1 MRIIAFS
8 KVIFIFAEKNLSM
21 ETKDVLPLI
30 TVYHRKLTETSLS
43 FKRSLYFSINWDVR
57 MLGIK
62 GEKGVGKTTLVLQ
75 HIKETFD
82 NPDEALYVSM
92 DNLWFK
98 THSIMDLVDYLYSK
112 GVYYLFMDEIHKCP
126 DWTSVL
132 KNLYDNY
139 PRLNIVYTGSSMLRI
154 DNSRVDLSRR
164 QTLYKLNNLSFREYL
179 KYEGIAS
186 FNSYLLED
194 ILKNHVKYAMEITSE
209 VKVLKYFQDYLSHG
223 MYPFYKESHSDYHI
237 RLSEAVIQTLESDL
251 PAVEDVT
258 FETVQKTEKLLMIT
272 AESLPFVPNIKRL
285 CEALGTTRDSCLKML
300 YALDRAG
307 VMNLLTAELKNYKR
321 LVSPDKI
328 FLGNPNMMFALG
340 GKTEIGTIRETF
352 FANQVG
358 ALNTLQY
365 PRKGDFFACGK
376 YLFEVGGA
384 GKSFEQIKDESDSFL
399 AVDDTEIGV
408 GSRIPLWL
416 FGFLY

>member
-1 MRIIAFS
+1 
-8 KVIFIFAEKNLSM
+8 M
-21 ETKDVLPLI
+21 ETKDILPLI
-30 TVYHRKLTETSLS
+30 TVYHRKLAETSLN
-43 FKRSLYFSINWDVR
+43 FKRSLYYSINWNVR

-62 GEKGVGKTTLVLQ
+62 GEKGVGKTTLILQ

-82 NPDEALYVSM
+82 NPDDALYVSM

-98 THSIMDLVDYLYSK
+98 THSIMDLVEHLYSK
-112 GVYYLFMDEIHKCP
+112 GVYFLFMDEIHKCP

-132 KNLYDNY
+132 KNLYDNF
-139 PRLNIVYTGSSMLRI
+139 PRLHIVYTGSSMLRI

-179 KYEGIAS
+179 EYEGIAS
-186 FNSYLLED
+186 FNPHSLED
-194 ILKNHVKYAMEITSE
+194 ILKNHVKYAMEITSK
-209 VKVLKYFQDYLSHG
+209 VKVLKYFEDYLSHG
-223 MYPFYKESHSDYHI
+223 MYPFYKESNTDYHI
-237 RLSEAVIQTLESDL
+237 RLSEAVTQTLESDI

-258 FETVQKTEKLLMIT
+258 FETVQKTEKLLMII
-272 AESLPFVPNIKRL
+272 AESVPFVPNVNRL

-307 VMNLLTAELKNYKR
+307 VLCILTAELKNYKK

-328 FLGNPNMMFALG
+328 FLGNPNIMIALG
-340 GKTEIGTIRETF
+340 GKTEIGTIRETI

-358 ALNTLQY
+358 ATNALQY
-365 PRKGDFFACGK
+365 PKKGDFFACRK

-384 GKSFEQIKDESDSFL
+384 GKSFEQIKDEPDSFL
-399 AVDDTEIGV
+399 AVDDTEIGI
-408 GSRIPLWL
+408 GSRIPLWV

>member
-1 MRIIAFS
+1 
-8 KVIFIFAEKNLSM
+8 M
-21 ETKDVLPLI
+21 ETKDILPLI
-30 TVYHRKLTETSLS
+30 TVYHRKLAETSLN
-43 FKRSLYFSINWDVR
+43 FKRSLYYSINWNVR

-62 GEKGVGKTTLVLQ
+62 GEKGVGKTTLILQ

-82 NPDEALYVSM
+82 NPDDALYVSM

-98 THSIMDLVDYLYSK
+98 THSIMDLVEHLYSK
-112 GVYYLFMDEIHKCP
+112 GVYFLFMDEIHKCP
-126 DWTSVL
+126 DWTSIL
-132 KNLYDNY
+132 KNLYDNF
-139 PRLNIVYTGSSMLRI
+139 PRLHIVYTGSSMLRI

-179 KYEGIAS
+179 EYEGIAS
-186 FNSYLLED
+186 FNPHSLED
-194 ILKNHVKYAMEITSE
+194 ILKNHVKYAMEITSK
-209 VKVLKYFQDYLSHG
+209 VKVLKYFEDYLSHG
-223 MYPFYKESHSDYHI
+223 MYPFYKESNTDYHI
-237 RLSEAVIQTLESDL
+237 RLSEAVTQTLESDI

-258 FETVQKTEKLLMIT
+258 FETVQKTEKLLMII
-272 AESLPFVPNIKRL
+272 AESVPFVPNVNRL

-307 VMNLLTAELKNYKR
+307 VLCILTAELKNYKK

-328 FLGNPNMMFALG
+328 FLGNPNIMIALG
-340 GKTEIGTIRETF
+340 GKTEIGTIRETI

-358 ALNTLQY
+358 ATNALQY
-365 PRKGDFFACGK
+365 PKKGDFFACRK

-384 GKSFEQIKDESDSFL
+384 GKSFEQIKDEPDSFL
-399 AVDDTEIGV
+399 AVDDTEIGI

>member
-1 MRIIAFS
+1 
-8 KVIFIFAEKNLSM
+8 M
-21 ETKDVLPLI
+21 EAKEVQPLI
-30 TVYHRKLTETSLS
+30 TVYHRKLAETTLT

-82 NPDEALYVSM
+82 NPDDALYVSM

-98 THSIMDLVDYLYSK
+98 THSIMDLVDHLYAK

-126 DWTSVL
+126 DWTIVL

-139 PRLNIVYTGSSMLRI
+139 PKLNIVYTGSSMLKI
-154 DNSRVDLSRR
+154 DNSRADLSRR
-164 QTLYKLNNLSFREYL
+164 QTLYRLNNLSFREYL
-179 KYEGIAS
+179 EYEGIAA
-186 FNSYLLED
+186 FKPFTLEDLLE
-194 ILKNHVKYAMEITSE
+194 NHVRYAMEITSE
-209 VKVLKYFQDYLSHG
+209 AKVLKYFQDYLSFG
-223 MYPFYKESHSDYHI
+223 MYPFYKESKTDFHI
-237 RLSEAVIQTLESDL
+237 RLSEAVNQTLESDL

-258 FETVQKTEKLLMIT
+258 FETVQKTKTLLMII
-272 AESLPFVPNIKRL
+272 AESLPFIPNVNRL
-285 CEALGTTRDSCLKML
+285 CEALHTTRDSCLKML

-307 VMNLLTAELKNYKR
+307 VLHLLTSELKNYKK
-321 LVSPDKI
+321 LVNPDKI
-328 FLGNPNMMFALG
+328 FLGNPNIMYALG
-340 GKTEIGTIRETF
+340 GKTETGTIRETF

-358 ALNTLQY
+358 AYNTLQY
-365 PRKGDFFACGK
+365 PKKGDFFACGK

-384 GKSFEQIKDESDSFL
+384 GKSFEQIKDEPNSYL
-399 AVDDTEIGV
+399 AVDDTEIGN

-416 FGFLY
+416 FGFLH

>member
-1 MRIIAFS
+1 
-8 KVIFIFAEKNLSM
+8 M
-21 ETKDVLPLI
+21 ETKDILPLI
-30 TVYHRKLTETSLS
+30 TVYHRKLAETSLN
-43 FKRSLYFSINWDVR
+43 FKRSLYYSINWNVR

-62 GEKGVGKTTLVLQ
+62 GEKGVGKTTLILQ

-82 NPDEALYVSM
+82 NPDDALYVSM

-98 THSIMDLVDYLYSK
+98 THSIMDLVEHLYSK
-112 GVYYLFMDEIHKCP
+112 GVYFLFMDEIHKCP

-132 KNLYDNY
+132 KNLYDNF
-139 PRLNIVYTGSSMLRI
+139 PRLHIVYTGSSMLRI

-179 KYEGIAS
+179 EYEGIAS
-186 FNSYLLED
+186 FNPHSLED
-194 ILKNHVKYAMEITSE
+194 ILNNHVKYAMEITSK
-209 VKVLKYFQDYLSHG
+209 VKVLKYFEDYLSHG
-223 MYPFYKESHSDYHI
+223 MYPFYKESNTDYHI
-237 RLSEAVIQTLESDL
+237 RLSEAVTQTLESDI

-258 FETVQKTEKLLMIT
+258 FETVQKTEKLLMII
-272 AESLPFVPNIKRL
+272 AESVPFVPNVNRL

-300 YALDRAG
+300 YALDRTG
-307 VMNLLTAELKNYKR
+307 VLCILTAELKNYKK

-328 FLGNPNMMFALG
+328 FLGNPNIMIALG
-340 GKTEIGTIRETF
+340 GKTEIGTIRETI

-358 ALNTLQY
+358 ATNALQY
-365 PRKGDFFACGK
+365 PKKGDFFACRK

-384 GKSFEQIKDESDSFL
+384 GKSFEQIKDEPDSFL
-399 AVDDTEIGV
+399 AVDDTEIGI

>member
-1 MRIIAFS
+1 
-8 KVIFIFAEKNLSM
+8 M
-21 ETKDVLPLI
+21 ETKDILPLI
-30 TVYHRKLTETSLS
+30 TVYHRKLAETSLN
-43 FKRSLYFSINWDVR
+43 FKRSLYYSINWNVR

-62 GEKGVGKTTLVLQ
+62 GEKGVGKTTLILQ

-82 NPDEALYVSM
+82 NPDDALYVSM

-98 THSIMDLVDYLYSK
+98 THSIMDLYSK
-112 GVYYLFMDEIHKCP
+112 GVYFLFMDEIHKCP

-132 KNLYDNY
+132 KNLYDNF
-139 PRLNIVYTGSSMLRI
+139 PRLHIVYTGSSMLRI

-179 KYEGIAS
+179 EYEGIAS
-186 FNSYLLED
+186 FNPHSLED
-194 ILKNHVKYAMEITSE
+194 ILKNHVKYAMEITSK
-209 VKVLKYFQDYLSHG
+209 VKVLKYFEDYLSHG
-223 MYPFYKESHSDYHI
+223 MYPFYKESNTDYHI
-237 RLSEAVIQTLESDL
+237 RLSEAVTQTLESDI

-258 FETVQKTEKLLMIT
+258 FETVQNTEKLLMII
-272 AESLPFVPNIKRL
+272 AESVPFVPNVNRL

-307 VMNLLTAELKNYKR
+307 VLCILTAELKNYKK

-328 FLGNPNMMFALG
+328 FLGNPNIMIALG
-340 GKTEIGTIRETF
+340 GKTEIGTIRETI

-358 ALNTLQY
+358 ATNALQY
-365 PRKGDFFACGK
+365 PKKGDFFACRK

-384 GKSFEQIKDESDSFL
+384 GKSFEQIKDEPDSFL
-399 AVDDTEIGV
+399 AVDDTEIGI

>member
-1 MRIIAFS
+1 
-8 KVIFIFAEKNLSM
+8 M
-21 ETKDVLPLI
+21 ETKDILPLI
-30 TVYHRKLTETSLS
+30 TVYHRKLAETSLN
-43 FKRSLYFSINWDVR
+43 FKRSLYYSINWNVR

-62 GEKGVGKTTLVLQ
+62 GEKGVGKTTLILQ

-82 NPDEALYVSM
+82 NPDDALYVSM

-98 THSIMDLVDYLYSK
+98 THSIMDLVEHLYSK
-112 GVYYLFMDEIHKCP
+112 GVYFLFMDEIHKCP

-132 KNLYDNY
+132 KNLYDNF
-139 PRLNIVYTGSSMLRI
+139 PRLHIVYTGSSMLRI

-179 KYEGIAS
+179 EYEGIAS
-186 FNSYLLED
+186 FNPHSLED
-194 ILKNHVKYAMEITSE
+194 ILKNHVKYAMEITSK
-209 VKVLKYFQDYLSHG
+209 VKVLKYFEDYLSHG
-223 MYPFYKESHSDYHI
+223 MYPFYKESNTDYHI
-237 RLSEAVIQTLESDL
+237 RLSEAVTQTLESDI

-258 FETVQKTEKLLMIT
+258 FETVQKTEKLLMII
-272 AESLPFVPNIKRL
+272 AESVPFVPNVNRL

-307 VMNLLTAELKNYKR
+307 VLCILTAELKNYKI

-328 FLGNPNMMFALG
+328 FLGNPNIMIALG
-340 GKTEIGTIRETF
+340 GKTEIGTIRETI

-358 ALNTLQY
+358 ATNALQY
-365 PRKGDFFACGK
+365 PKKGDFFACRK

-384 GKSFEQIKDESDSFL
+384 GKSFEQIKDEPDSFL
-399 AVDDTEIGV
+399 AVDDTEIGI

>member
-1 MRIIAFS
+1 
-8 KVIFIFAEKNLSM
+8 M
-21 ETKDVLPLI
+21 ETKDILPLI
-30 TVYHRKLTETSLS
+30 AVYHRKLAETSLT
-43 FKRSLYFSINWDVR
+43 FKRSLLCYINWDVR

-75 HIKETFD
+75 HIKESFD
-82 NPDEALYVSM
+82 NPDDALYVSM

-112 GVYYLFMDEIHKCP
+112 GVYYLFLDEIHKCP
-126 DWTSVL
+126 DWTIVL

-139 PRLNIVYTGSSMLRI
+139 PSLNIVYTGSSMLRI

-179 KYEGIAS
+179 EYEGIAS
-186 FNSYLLED
+186 LDPIGFED
-194 ILKNHVKYAMEITSE
+194 LLKNHVRYSMDITSK
-209 VKVLKYFQDYLSHG
+209 VKVMKYFQNYLSHG
-223 MYPFYKESHSDYHI
+223 MYPFYKESHTDFHI
-237 RLSEAVIQTLESDL
+237 RLSEAVTQTLESDL

-272 AESLPFVPNIKRL
+272 AESIPFVPNVKRL

-307 VMNLLTAELKNYKR
+307 VMHLLTTELKNYKK
-321 LVSPDKI
+321 LVNPDKI
-328 FLGNPNMMFALG
+328 FLGNPNIMYALG
-340 GKTEIGTIRETF
+340 GKTETGTIRETF

-358 ALNTLQY
+358 AHNALQY
-365 PRKGDFFACGK
+365 PKKGDFLACGK
-376 YLFEVGGA
+376 YLFEVGGS
-384 GKSFEQIKDESDSFL
+384 GKSFEQIKDLPDSYL
-399 AVDDTEIGV
+399 AVDDTEV
-408 GSRIPLWL
+408 GYGNRIPLWM

>member
-1 MRIIAFS
+1 
-8 KVIFIFAEKNLSM
+8 M
-21 ETKDVLPLI
+21 ETKDILPLI
-30 TVYHRKLTETSLS
+30 TVYHRKLAETSLN
-43 FKRSLYFSINWDVR
+43 FKRSLYYSINWNVR

-62 GEKGVGKTTLVLQ
+62 GEKGVGKTTLILQ

-82 NPDEALYVSM
+82 NPDDALYVSM

-98 THSIMDLVDYLYSK
+98 THSIMDLVEHLYSK
-112 GVYYLFMDEIHKCP
+112 GVYFLFMDEIHKCP

-132 KNLYDNY
+132 KNLYDNF
-139 PRLNIVYTGSSMLRI
+139 PRLHIVYTGSSMLRI

-164 QTLYKLNNLSFREYL
+164 QTLYKLNNLSFRDYL
-179 KYEGIAS
+179 EYEGIAS
-186 FNSYLLED
+186 FNPHSLED
-194 ILKNHVKYAMEITSE
+194 ILKNHVKYAMEITSK
-209 VKVLKYFQDYLSHG
+209 VKVLKYFEDYLSHG
-223 MYPFYKESHSDYHI
+223 MYPFYKESNTDYHI
-237 RLSEAVIQTLESDL
+237 RLSEAVTQTLESDI

-258 FETVQKTEKLLMIT
+258 FETVQKTEKLLMII
-272 AESLPFVPNIKRL
+272 AESVPFVPNVNRL

-307 VMNLLTAELKNYKR
+307 VLCILTAELKNYKK

-328 FLGNPNMMFALG
+328 FLGNPNIMIALG
-340 GKTEIGTIRETF
+340 GKTEIGTIRETI

-358 ALNTLQY
+358 ATNALQY
-365 PRKGDFFACGK
+365 PKKGDFFACRK

-384 GKSFEQIKDESDSFL
+384 GKSFEQIKDEPDSFL
-399 AVDDTEIGV
+399 AVDDTEIGI

>member
-1 MRIIAFS
+1 
-8 KVIFIFAEKNLSM
+8 M
-21 ETKDVLPLI
+21 ETKDILPLI
-30 TVYHRKLTETSLS
+30 TVYHRKLAETSLN
-43 FKRSLYFSINWDVR
+43 FKRSLYYSINWNVR

-62 GEKGVGKTTLVLQ
+62 GEKGVGKTTLILQ

-82 NPDEALYVSM
+82 NPDDALYVSM

-98 THSIMDLVDYLYSK
+98 THSIMDLVEHLYSK
-112 GVYYLFMDEIHKCP
+112 GVYFLFMDEIHKCP

-132 KNLYDNY
+132 KNLYDNF
-139 PRLNIVYTGSSMLRI
+139 PRLHIVYTGSSMLRI
-154 DNSRVDLSRR
+154 DNSRVDHSRR

-179 KYEGIAS
+179 EYEGIAS
-186 FNSYLLED
+186 FNPHSLED
-194 ILKNHVKYAMEITSE
+194 ILKNHVKYAMEITSK
-209 VKVLKYFQDYLSHG
+209 VKVLKYFEDYLSHG
-223 MYPFYKESHSDYHI
+223 MYPFYKESNTDYHI
-237 RLSEAVIQTLESDL
+237 RLSEAVTQTLESDI

-258 FETVQKTEKLLMIT
+258 FETVQKTEKLLMII
-272 AESLPFVPNIKRL
+272 AESVPFVPNVNRL

-307 VMNLLTAELKNYKR
+307 VLCILTAELKNYKK

-328 FLGNPNMMFALG
+328 FLGNPNIMIALG
-340 GKTEIGTIRETF
+340 GKTEIGTIRETI

-358 ALNTLQY
+358 ATNALQY
-365 PRKGDFFACGK
+365 PKKGDFFACRK

-384 GKSFEQIKDESDSFL
+384 GKSFEQIKDEPDSFL
-399 AVDDTEIGV
+399 AVDDTEIGI

>member
-1 MRIIAFS
+1 
-8 KVIFIFAEKNLSM
+8 M
-21 ETKDVLPLI
+21 ETKDILPLI
-30 TVYHRKLTETSLS
+30 TVYHRKLAETSLN
-43 FKRSLYFSINWDVR
+43 FKRSLYYSINWNVR

-62 GEKGVGKTTLVLQ
+62 GEKGVGKTTLILQ

-82 NPDEALYVSM
+82 NPDDALYVSM

-98 THSIMDLVDYLYSK
+98 THSIMDLVEHLYSK
-112 GVYYLFMDEIHKCP
+112 GVYFLFMDEIHKCP

-132 KNLYDNY
+132 KNLYDNF
-139 PRLNIVYTGSSMLRI
+139 PRLHIVYTGSSMLRI

-179 KYEGIAS
+179 EYEGIAS
-186 FNSYLLED
+186 FNPHSLED
-194 ILKNHVKYAMEITSE
+194 ILKNHVKYAMEITSK
-209 VKVLKYFQDYLSHG
+209 VKVLKYFEDYLSHG
-223 MYPFYKESHSDYHI
+223 MYPFYKESNTDYHI
-237 RLSEAVIQTLESDL
+237 RLLEAVTQTLESDI

-258 FETVQKTEKLLMIT
+258 FETVQKTEKLLMII
-272 AESLPFVPNIKRL
+272 AESVPFVPNVNRL

-307 VMNLLTAELKNYKR
+307 VLCILTAELKNYKK

-328 FLGNPNMMFALG
+328 FLGNPNIMIALG
-340 GKTEIGTIRETF
+340 GKTEIGTIRETI

-358 ALNTLQY
+358 ATNALQY
-365 PRKGDFFACGK
+365 PKKGDFFACRK

-384 GKSFEQIKDESDSFL
+384 GKSFEQIKDEPDSFL
-399 AVDDTEIGV
+399 AVDDTEIGI

>member
-1 MRIIAFS
+1 
-8 KVIFIFAEKNLSM
+8 M
-21 ETKDVLPLI
+21 ETKDILPLI
-30 TVYHRKLTETSLS
+30 TVYHRKLAETSLN
-43 FKRSLYFSINWDVR
+43 FKRSLYYSINWNVR

-62 GEKGVGKTTLVLQ
+62 GEKGVGKTTLILQ

-82 NPDEALYVSM
+82 NPDDALYVSM

-98 THSIMDLVDYLYSK
+98 THSIMDLVEHLYSK
-112 GVYYLFMDEIHKCP
+112 GVYFLFMDEIHKCP

-132 KNLYDNY
+132 KNLYDNF
-139 PRLNIVYTGSSMLRI
+139 PRLHIVYTGSSMLRI

-179 KYEGIAS
+179 EYEGIAS
-186 FNSYLLED
+186 FNPHSLED
-194 ILKNHVKYAMEITSE
+194 ILKNHVKYAMEITSK
-209 VKVLKYFQDYLSHG
+209 VKVLKYFEDYLSHG
-223 MYPFYKESHSDYHI
+223 MYPFYKESNTDYHI
-237 RLSEAVIQTLESDL
+237 RLSEAVTQTLESDI

-258 FETVQKTEKLLMIT
+258 FETVQKTEKLLMII
-272 AESLPFVPNIKRL
+272 AESVPFVPNVNRL

-307 VMNLLTAELKNYKR
+307 VLCILTAELKNYKK

-328 FLGNPNMMFALG
+328 FLGNPNIMIALG
-340 GKTEIGTIRETF
+340 GKTEIGTIRETI

-358 ALNTLQY
+358 ATNALQY
-365 PRKGDFFACGK
+365 PKKGDFFACRK

-384 GKSFEQIKDESDSFL
+384 GKSFEQIKDEPDSFL
-399 AVDDTEIGV
+399 AVDDTEIGI

-416 FGFLY
+416 FGFLH

>member
-1 MRIIAFS
+1 
-8 KVIFIFAEKNLSM
+8 M
-21 ETKDVLPLI
+21 ETKDILPLI
-30 TVYHRKLTETSLS
+30 TVYHRKLAETSLN
-43 FKRSLYFSINWDVR
+43 FKRSLYYSINWNVR

-62 GEKGVGKTTLVLQ
+62 GEKGVGKTTLILQ

-82 NPDEALYVSM
+82 NPDDALYVSM

-98 THSIMDLVDYLYSK
+98 THSIMDLVEHLYSK
-112 GVYYLFMDEIHKCP
+112 GVYFLFMDEIHKCP

-132 KNLYDNY
+132 KNIYDNF
-139 PRLNIVYTGSSMLRI
+139 PRLHIVYTGSSMLRI

-179 KYEGIAS
+179 EYEGIAS
-186 FNSYLLED
+186 FNPHSLED
-194 ILKNHVKYAMEITSE
+194 ILKNHVKYAMEITSK
-209 VKVLKYFQDYLSHG
+209 VKVLKYFEDYLSHG
-223 MYPFYKESHSDYHI
+223 MYPFYKESNTDYHI
-237 RLSEAVIQTLESDL
+237 RLSEAVTQTLESDI

-258 FETVQKTEKLLMIT
+258 FETVQKTEKLLMII
-272 AESLPFVPNIKRL
+272 AESVPFVPNVNRL

-307 VMNLLTAELKNYKR
+307 VLCILTAELKNYKK

-328 FLGNPNMMFALG
+328 FLGNPNIMIALG
-340 GKTEIGTIRETF
+340 GKTEIGTIRETI

-358 ALNTLQY
+358 ATNALQY
-365 PRKGDFFACGK
+365 PKKGDFFACRK

-384 GKSFEQIKDESDSFL
+384 GKSFEQIKDEPDSFL
-399 AVDDTEIGV
+399 AVDDTEIGI

>member
-1 MRIIAFS
+1 
-8 KVIFIFAEKNLSM
+8 M
-21 ETKDVLPLI
+21 EAREILPLI
-30 TVYHRKLTETSLS
+30 TVYHRKLAEVSMT
-43 FKRSLYFSINWDVR
+43 FKRSLYFSINWNVR

-82 NPDEALYVSM
+82 NPDDALYVSM

-98 THSIMDLVDYLYSK
+98 THSVMDLVDHLYSI
-112 GVYYLFMDEIHKCP
+112 GVYYLFLDEIHKCP
-126 DWTSVL
+126 DWTAVL

-139 PRLNIVYTGSSMLRI
+139 PKLNIVYTGSSMLRI
-154 DNSRVDLSRR
+154 DNSKVDLSRR
-164 QTLYKLNNLSFREYL
+164 QTLYRLNNLSFREYL
-179 KYEGIAS
+179 EYDGLAS
-186 FNSYLLED
+186 FPFHPLEDLLE
-194 ILKNHVKYAMEITSE
+194 NHVKYAMEITSKT
-209 VKVLKYFQDYLSHG
+209 KVLKYFRDYLSHG
-223 MYPFYKESHSDYHI
+223 MYPFYKESNSDFHI
-237 RLSEAVIQTLESDL
+237 RLAEAVNQTLESDL

-258 FETVQKTEKLLMIT
+258 FETVQKAEKLLMIT
-272 AESLPFVPNIKRL
+272 AESFPFVPNVKRL

-307 VMNLLTAELKNYKR
+307 VMNLLTTELKNYKK
-321 LVSPDKI
+321 LVNPDKI
-328 FLGNPNMMFALG
+328 FLGNPNIMYALG

-358 ALNTLQY
+358 AYNTLQY
-365 PRKGDFFACGK
+365 PKKGDFLANGK
-376 YLFEVGGA
+376 FLFEVGGS
-384 GKSFEQIKDESDSFL
+384 GKSFEQIKDEPDSFL
-399 AVDDTEIGV
+399 AIDDTEIGM

>member
-1 MRIIAFS
+1 
-8 KVIFIFAEKNLSM
+8 
-21 ETKDVLPLI
+21 
-30 TVYHRKLTETSLS
+30 
-43 FKRSLYFSINWDVR
+43 

-62 GEKGVGKTTLVLQ
+62 GEKGVGKTTLILQ

-82 NPDEALYVSM
+82 NPDDALYVSM

-98 THSIMDLVDYLYSK
+98 THSIMDLVEHLYSK
-112 GVYYLFMDEIHKCP
+112 GVYFLFMDEIHKCP

-132 KNLYDNY
+132 KNLYDNF
-139 PRLNIVYTGSSMLRI
+139 PRLHIVYTGSSMLRI

-179 KYEGIAS
+179 EYEGIAS
-186 FNSYLLED
+186 FNPHSLED
-194 ILKNHVKYAMEITSE
+194 ILKNHVKYAMEITSK
-209 VKVLKYFQDYLSHG
+209 VKVLKYFEDYLSHG
-223 MYPFYKESHSDYHI
+223 MYPFYKESNTDYHI
-237 RLSEAVIQTLESDL
+237 RLSEAVTQTLESDI

-258 FETVQKTEKLLMIT
+258 FETVQKTEKLLMII
-272 AESLPFVPNIKRL
+272 AESVPFVPNVNRL

-307 VMNLLTAELKNYKR
+307 VLCILTAESKNYKK

-328 FLGNPNMMFALG
+328 FLGNPNIMIALG
-340 GKTEIGTIRETF
+340 GKTEIGTIRETI

-358 ALNTLQY
+358 ATNALQY
-365 PRKGDFFACGK
+365 PKKGDFFACRK

-384 GKSFEQIKDESDSFL
+384 GKSFEQIKDEPDSFL
-399 AVDDTEIGV
+399 AVDDTEIGI

>member
-1 MRIIAFS
+1 
-8 KVIFIFAEKNLSM
+8 M
-21 ETKDVLPLI
+21 ETKDILPLI
-30 TVYHRKLTETSLS
+30 TVYHRKLAETSLN
-43 FKRSLYFSINWDVR
+43 FKRSLYYSINWNVR

-62 GEKGVGKTTLVLQ
+62 GEKGVGKTTLILQ

-82 NPDEALYVSM
+82 NPDDALYVSM

-98 THSIMDLVDYLYSK
+98 THSIMDLVEHLYSK
-112 GVYYLFMDEIHKCP
+112 GVYFLFMDEIHKCP

-132 KNLYDNY
+132 KNLYDNF
-139 PRLNIVYTGSSMLRI
+139 PRLHIVYTGSSMLRI

-164 QTLYKLNNLSFREYL
+164 HTLYKLNNLSFREYL
-179 KYEGIAS
+179 EYEGIAS
-186 FNSYLLED
+186 FNPHSLED
-194 ILKNHVKYAMEITSE
+194 ILKNHVKYAMEITSK
-209 VKVLKYFQDYLSHG
+209 VKVLKYFEDYLSHG
-223 MYPFYKESHSDYHI
+223 MYPFYKESNTDYHI
-237 RLSEAVIQTLESDL
+237 RLSEAVTQTLESDI

-258 FETVQKTEKLLMIT
+258 FETVQKTEKLLMII
-272 AESLPFVPNIKRL
+272 AESVPFVPNVNRL

-307 VMNLLTAELKNYKR
+307 VLCILTAELKNYKK

-328 FLGNPNMMFALG
+328 FLGNPNIMIALG
-340 GKTEIGTIRETF
+340 GKTEIGTIRETI

-358 ALNTLQY
+358 ATNALQY
-365 PRKGDFFACGK
+365 PKKGDFFACRK

-384 GKSFEQIKDESDSFL
+384 GKSFEQIKDEPDSFL
-399 AVDDTEIGV
+399 AVDDTEIGI

>member
-1 MRIIAFS
+1 
-8 KVIFIFAEKNLSM
+8 M
-21 ETKDVLPLI
+21 EAKEILPLI
-30 TVYHRKLTETSLS
+30 TVYHRKLAETSLT

-75 HIKETFD
+75 HIKEAFD
-82 NPDEALYVSM
+82 NPDDALYVSM

-126 DWTSVL
+126 DWTIVL

-139 PRLNIVYTGSSMLRI
+139 PSLNVVYTGSSMLRI

-179 KYEGIAS
+179 EYEGIAS
-186 FNSYLLED
+186 FGPIGFEDLLN
-194 ILKNHVKYAMEITSE
+194 NHVRYAMDITDK
-209 VKVLKYFQDYLSHG
+209 VKVLRYFQAYLSHG
-223 MYPFYKESHSDYHI
+223 MYPFYKEAHTDFHI
-237 RLSEAVIQTLESDL
+237 RLSEAVTQTLESDL
-251 PAVEDVT
+251 PTVEDVT

-272 AESLPFVPNIKRL
+272 AESLPFVPNVKRL

-307 VMNLLTAELKNYKR
+307 VMHLLTTELKNYKK
-321 LVSPDKI
+321 LVNPDKI
-328 FLGNPNMMFALG
+328 FLGNPNIMYALG
-340 GKTEIGTIRETF
+340 GKTETGTIRETF

-358 ALNTLQY
+358 AYNTLQY
-365 PRKGDFFACGK
+365 PKKGDFLACGK

-384 GKSFEQIKDESDSFL
+384 GKSFEQIKDEPDSFL

-408 GSRIPLWL
+408 GSRIPLWM

>member
-1 MRIIAFS
+1 
-8 KVIFIFAEKNLSM
+8 M
-21 ETKDVLPLI
+21 ETKDILPLI
-30 TVYHRKLTETSLS
+30 TVYHRKLAETSLN
-43 FKRSLYFSINWDVR
+43 FKRSLYYSINWNVR

-62 GEKGVGKTTLVLQ
+62 GEKGVGKTTLILQ

-82 NPDEALYVSM
+82 NPDDALYVSM

-98 THSIMDLVDYLYSK
+98 THSIMDLVEHLYSK
-112 GVYYLFMDEIHKCP
+112 GVYFLFMDEIHKCP

-132 KNLYDNY
+132 KNLYDNF
-139 PRLNIVYTGSSMLRI
+139 PRLHIVYTGSSMLRI

-179 KYEGIAS
+179 EYEGIAS
-186 FNSYLLED
+186 FNPHSLED
-194 ILKNHVKYAMEITSE
+194 ILKNHVKYAMEITSK
-209 VKVLKYFQDYLSHG
+209 VKVLKYFEDYLSHG
-223 MYPFYKESHSDYHI
+223 MYPFYKESNTDYHI
-237 RLSEAVIQTLESDL
+237 RLSEAVTQTLESDI

-258 FETVQKTEKLLMIT
+258 FETVQKTEKLLMII
-272 AESLPFVPNIKRL
+272 AESVPFVPNVNRL

-307 VMNLLTAELKNYKR
+307 VLCMLTAELKNYKK

-328 FLGNPNMMFALG
+328 FLGNPNIMIALG
-340 GKTEIGTIRETF
+340 GKTEIGTIRETI

-358 ALNTLQY
+358 ATNALQY
-365 PRKGDFFACGK
+365 PKKGDFFACRK

-384 GKSFEQIKDESDSFL
+384 GKSFEQIKDEPDSFL
-399 AVDDTEIGV
+399 AVDDTEIGI

>member
-1 MRIIAFS
+1 
-8 KVIFIFAEKNLSM
+8 M
-21 ETKDVLPLI
+21 EAKEILPLI
-30 TVYHRKLTETSLS
+30 TVYHRKLAETSLT

-82 NPDEALYVSM
+82 NPDDALYVSM

-126 DWTSVL
+126 DWTIVL

-139 PRLNIVYTGSSMLRI
+139 PSLNVVYTGSSMLRI

-179 KYEGIAS
+179 EYEGIAS
-186 FNSYLLED
+186 FGPIGFEDLLN
-194 ILKNHVKYAMEITSE
+194 NHVRYAMDITDK

-223 MYPFYKESHSDYHI
+223 MYPFYKESHTDFHI

-251 PAVEDVT
+251 PTVEDVT

-272 AESLPFVPNIKRL
+272 AESLPFVPNVKRL

-307 VMNLLTAELKNYKR
+307 VMHLLTTELKNYKK
-321 LVSPDKI
+321 LVNPDKI
-328 FLGNPNMMFALG
+328 FLGNPNIMYALG
-340 GKTEIGTIRETF
+340 GKTETGTIRETF

-358 ALNTLQY
+358 AYNTLQY
-365 PRKGDFFACGK
+365 PKKGDFLACGK

-384 GKSFEQIKDESDSFL
+384 EKSFEQIKDEPDSFL

-408 GSRIPLWL
+408 GSRIPLWM

>member
-1 MRIIAFS
+1 MES
-8 KVIFIFAEKNLSM
+8 KE
-21 ETKDVLPLI
+21 VLPLI
-30 TVYHRKLTETSLS
+30 TVYHRKLAETSMQ
-43 FKRSLYFSINWDVR
+43 FKRSLYFSINWNVR

-75 HIKETFD
+75 HIKEAFD
-82 NPDEALYVSM
+82 NPDDALYVSM

-98 THSIMDLVDYLYSK
+98 THSIMDLVDYLYAN
-112 GVYYLFMDEIHKCP
+112 GIYYLFMDEIHKCP
-126 DWTSVL
+126 DWTLVL

-139 PRLNIVYTGSSMLRI
+139 PNLNIVYTGSSMLKI

-179 KYEGIAS
+179 EYEGIAS
-186 FNSYLLED
+186 FGAYSFEGL
-194 ILKNHVKYAMEITSE
+194 LKNHVKYAIEITSK
-209 VKVLKYFQDYLSHG
+209 VKVLKYFQDYLSRG
-223 MYPFYKESHSDYHI
+223 MYPFYKESYSDFHI

-251 PAVEDVT
+251 TAVEDVT
-258 FETVQKTEKLLMIT
+258 FETVQKTKKLLMII
-272 AESLPFVPNIKRL
+272 AESLPFVPNVNRL

-307 VMNLLTAELKNYKR
+307 IMILLTTELKNYKK
-321 LVSPDKI
+321 LVNPDKK
-328 FLGNPNMMFALG
+328 FLGNPNIMYALG
-340 GKTEIGTIRETF
+340 GNIETGTIRETF

-358 ALNTLQY
+358 AYNPLQY
-365 PRKGDFFACGK
+365 PKKGDFLVCGK

-384 GKSFEQIKDESDSFL
+384 GKSFEQIKDEPDSFL
-399 AVDDTEIGV
+399 AVDNTEIGT

>member
-376 YLFEVGGA
+376 YLFEVGSA

>member
-1 MRIIAFS
+1 
-8 KVIFIFAEKNLSM
+8 M
-21 ETKDVLPLI
+21 ETKDILPLI
-30 TVYHRKLTETSLS
+30 TVYHRKLAETSLN
-43 FKRSLYFSINWDVR
+43 FKRSLYYSINWNVR

-62 GEKGVGKTTLVLQ
+62 GEKGVGKTTLILQ

-82 NPDEALYVSM
+82 NPDDALYVSM
-92 DNLWFK
+92 DNRWFK
-98 THSIMDLVDYLYSK
+98 TRSIMDLVEHLYSK
-112 GVYYLFMDEIHKCP
+112 GVYFLFMDEIHKCP

-132 KNLYDNY
+132 KNLYDNF
-139 PRLNIVYTGSSMLRI
+139 PRLHIVYTGSSMLRI

-179 KYEGIAS
+179 EYEGIAS
-186 FNSYLLED
+186 FNPHSLED
-194 ILKNHVKYAMEITSE
+194 ILKNHVKYAMEITSK
-209 VKVLKYFQDYLSHG
+209 VKVLKYFEDYLSHG
-223 MYPFYKESHSDYHI
+223 MYPFYKESNTDYHI
-237 RLSEAVIQTLESDL
+237 RLSEAVTQTLESDI

-258 FETVQKTEKLLMIT
+258 FETVQKTEKLLMII
-272 AESLPFVPNIKRL
+272 AESVPFVPNVNRL

-307 VMNLLTAELKNYKR
+307 VLCILTAELKNYKK

-328 FLGNPNMMFALG
+328 FLGNPNIMIALG
-340 GKTEIGTIRETF
+340 GKTEIGTIRETI

-358 ALNTLQY
+358 ATNALQY
-365 PRKGDFFACGK
+365 PKKGDFFACRK

-384 GKSFEQIKDESDSFL
+384 GKSFEQIKDEPDSFL
-399 AVDDTEIGV
+399 AVDDTEIGI

>member
-1 MRIIAFS
+1 
-8 KVIFIFAEKNLSM
+8 M
-21 ETKDVLPLI
+21 EAKDILPLMA
-30 TVYHRKLTETSLS
+30 VYHRKLAETSLT
-43 FKRSLYFSINWDVR
+43 FKRSLLFYINWDVR

-75 HIKETFD
+75 HIKESFD
-82 NPDEALYVSM
+82 NPDDALYVSM

-112 GVYYLFMDEIHKCP
+112 GVYYLFLDEIHKCP
-126 DWTSVL
+126 DWTIVL

-139 PRLNIVYTGSSMLRI
+139 PSLNIVYTGSSMLRI

-179 KYEGIAS
+179 EYEGIAS
-186 FNSYLLED
+186 LDPIGFEDLLE
-194 ILKNHVKYAMEITSE
+194 NHVRYSMDITSK
-209 VKVLKYFQDYLSHG
+209 VKVMKYFQNYLSHG
-223 MYPFYKESHSDYHI
+223 MYPFYKESHTDFHI
-237 RLSEAVIQTLESDL
+237 RLSEAVTQTLESDL

-258 FETVQKTEKLLMIT
+258 LETVQKTEKLLMIT
-272 AESLPFVPNIKRL
+272 AESVPFVPNVKRL

-307 VMNLLTAELKNYKR
+307 VMHLLTTELKNYKK
-321 LVSPDKI
+321 LVNPDKI
-328 FLGNPNMMFALG
+328 FLGNPNIMYALG
-340 GKTEIGTIRETF
+340 GKTETGTIRETF

-358 ALNTLQY
+358 AYNTLQY
-365 PRKGDFFACGK
+365 PKKGDFLACGK
-376 YLFEVGGA
+376 YLFEVGGS
-384 GKSFEQIKDESDSFL
+384 GKSFEQIKDMPDSYL
-399 AVDDTEIGV
+399 AVDDTEV
-408 GSRIPLWL
+408 GYGNRIPLWM

>member
-1 MRIIAFS
+1 
-8 KVIFIFAEKNLSM
+8 M
-21 ETKDVLPLI
+21 ETKDILPLI
-30 TVYHRKLTETSLS
+30 TVYHRKLAETSLN
-43 FKRSLYFSINWDVR
+43 FKRSLYYSIDWNVR

-62 GEKGVGKTTLVLQ
+62 GEKGVGKTTLILQ

-82 NPDEALYVSM
+82 NPDDALYVSM

-98 THSIMDLVDYLYSK
+98 THSIMDLVEHLYSK
-112 GVYYLFMDEIHKCP
+112 GVYFLFMDEIHKCP

-132 KNLYDNY
+132 KNLYDNF
-139 PRLNIVYTGSSMLRI
+139 PRLHIVYTGSSMLRI

-179 KYEGIAS
+179 EYEGIAS
-186 FNSYLLED
+186 FNPHSLED
-194 ILKNHVKYAMEITSE
+194 ILKNHVKYAMEITSK
-209 VKVLKYFQDYLSHG
+209 VKVLKYFEDYLSHG
-223 MYPFYKESHSDYHI
+223 MYPFYKESNTDYHI
-237 RLSEAVIQTLESDL
+237 RLSEAVTQTLESDI

-258 FETVQKTEKLLMIT
+258 FETVQKTEKLLMII
-272 AESLPFVPNIKRL
+272 AESVPFVPNVNRL

-307 VMNLLTAELKNYKR
+307 VLCILTAELKNYKK

-328 FLGNPNMMFALG
+328 FLGNPNIMIALG
-340 GKTEIGTIRETF
+340 GKTEIGTIRETI

-358 ALNTLQY
+358 ATNALQY
-365 PRKGDFFACGK
+365 PKKGDFFACRK

-384 GKSFEQIKDESDSFL
+384 GKSFEQIKDEPDSFL
-399 AVDDTEIGV
+399 AVDDTEIGI

>member
-1 MRIIAFS
+1 
-8 KVIFIFAEKNLSM
+8 M
-21 ETKDVLPLI
+21 EAKEVQPLI
-30 TVYHRKLTETSLS
+30 TVYHRKLAETTLT

-82 NPDEALYVSM
+82 NPDDALYVSM

-98 THSIMDLVDYLYSK
+98 THSIMDLVDHLYAK

-126 DWTSVL
+126 DWTIVL

-139 PRLNIVYTGSSMLRI
+139 PKLNIVYTGSSMLKI
-154 DNSRVDLSRR
+154 DNSRADLSRR
-164 QTLYKLNNLSFREYL
+164 QTLYRLNNLSFREYL
-179 KYEGIAS
+179 EYEGIAA
-186 FNSYLLED
+186 FKPFTLEDLLE
-194 ILKNHVKYAMEITSE
+194 NHVRYAMEITSE
-209 VKVLKYFQDYLSHG
+209 AKVLKYFQDYLSFG
-223 MYPFYKESHSDYHI
+223 MYPFYKESKTDFHI
-237 RLSEAVIQTLESDL
+237 RLSEAVNQTLESDL

-258 FETVQKTEKLLMIT
+258 FETVQKTKTLLMII
-272 AESLPFVPNIKRL
+272 AESLPFVPNVNRL
-285 CEALGTTRDSCLKML
+285 CEALRTTRDSCLKML

-307 VMNLLTAELKNYKR
+307 VLHLLTSELKNYKK
-321 LVSPDKI
+321 LVNPDKI
-328 FLGNPNMMFALG
+328 FLGNPNIMYALG
-340 GKTEIGTIRETF
+340 GKTETGTIRETF

-358 ALNTLQY
+358 AYNTLQY
-365 PRKGDFFACGK
+365 PKKGDFFACGK

-384 GKSFEQIKDESDSFL
+384 GKSFEQIKDEPNSYL
-399 AVDDTEIGV
+399 AVDDTEIGN

>member
-1 MRIIAFS
+1 
-8 KVIFIFAEKNLSM
+8 M
-21 ETKDVLPLI
+21 ETKDILPLI
-30 TVYHRKLTETSLS
+30 TVYHRKLAETSLN
-43 FKRSLYFSINWDVR
+43 FKRSLYYSINWNVR

-62 GEKGVGKTTLVLQ
+62 GEKGVGKTTLILQ

-82 NPDEALYVSM
+82 NPDDALYVSM

-98 THSIMDLVDYLYSK
+98 THSIMDLVEHLYSK
-112 GVYYLFMDEIHKCP
+112 GVYFLFMDEIHKCP
-126 DWTSVL
+126 DWTSIL
-132 KNLYDNY
+132 KNLYDNF
-139 PRLNIVYTGSSMLRI
+139 PRLHIVYTGSSMLRI

-179 KYEGIAS
+179 EYEGIAS
-186 FNSYLLED
+186 FNPHSLED
-194 ILKNHVKYAMEITSE
+194 ILKNHVKYAMEITSK
-209 VKVLKYFQDYLSHG
+209 VKVLKYFQDYVSRG
-223 MYPFYKESHSDYHI
+223 MYPFYKESSTDYHI
-237 RLSEAVIQTLESDL
+237 RLSEAVTQTLESDI

-258 FETVQKTEKLLMIT
+258 FETVQKTEKLLMII
-272 AESLPFVPNIKRL
+272 AESVPFVPNVNRL

-307 VMNLLTAELKNYKR
+307 VLCILTAELKNYKK

-328 FLGNPNMMFALG
+328 FLGNPNIMIALG
-340 GKTEIGTIRETF
+340 GKTEIGTIRETI

-358 ALNTLQY
+358 ATNALQY
-365 PRKGDFFACGK
+365 PKKGDFFACRK

-384 GKSFEQIKDESDSFL
+384 GKSFEQIKDEPDSFL
-399 AVDDTEIGV
+399 AVDDTEIGI

>member
-1 MRIIAFS
+1 
-8 KVIFIFAEKNLSM
+8 M
-21 ETKDVLPLI
+21 ETKDILPLI
-30 TVYHRKLTETSLS
+30 TVYHRKLAETSLN
-43 FKRSLYFSINWDVR
+43 FKRSLYYSINWNVR

-62 GEKGVGKTTLVLQ
+62 GEKGVGKTTLILQ

-82 NPDEALYVSM
+82 NPDDALYVSM

-98 THSIMDLVDYLYSK
+98 THSIMDLVEHLYSK
-112 GVYYLFMDEIHKCP
+112 GVYFLFMDEIHKCP

-132 KNLYDNY
+132 KNLYDNF
-139 PRLNIVYTGSSMLRI
+139 PRLHIVYTGSSMLRI

-179 KYEGIAS
+179 EYEGIAS
-186 FNSYLLED
+186 FNPHSLED
-194 ILKNHVKYAMEITSE
+194 ILNNHVKYAMEITSK
-209 VKVLKYFQDYLSHG
+209 VKVLKYFEDYLSHG
-223 MYPFYKESHSDYHI
+223 MYPFYKESNTDYHI
-237 RLSEAVIQTLESDL
+237 RLSEVVTQTLESDI

-258 FETVQKTEKLLMIT
+258 FETVQKTEKLLMII
-272 AESLPFVPNIKRL
+272 AESVPFVPNVNRL

-307 VMNLLTAELKNYKR
+307 VLCILTAELKNYKK

-328 FLGNPNMMFALG
+328 FLGNPNIMIALG
-340 GKTEIGTIRETF
+340 GKTEIGTIRETI

-358 ALNTLQY
+358 ATNALQY
-365 PRKGDFFACGK
+365 PKKGDFFACRK

-384 GKSFEQIKDESDSFL
+384 GKSFEQIKDEPDSFL
-399 AVDDTEIGV
+399 AVDDTEIGI

>member
-1 MRIIAFS
+1 
-8 KVIFIFAEKNLSM
+8 M
-21 ETKDVLPLI
+21 ETKDILPLI
-30 TVYHRKLTETSLS
+30 TVYHRKLAETSLN
-43 FKRSLYFSINWDVR
+43 FKRSLYYSINWNVR

-62 GEKGVGKTTLVLQ
+62 GEKGVGKTTLILQ

-82 NPDEALYVSM
+82 NPDDALYVSM

-98 THSIMDLVDYLYSK
+98 THSIMDLVEHLYSK
-112 GVYYLFMDEIHKCP
+112 GVYFLFMDEIHKCP

-132 KNLYDNY
+132 KNLYDNF
-139 PRLNIVYTGSSMLRI
+139 PRLHIVYTGSSMLRI

-179 KYEGIAS
+179 EYEGIAS
-186 FNSYLLED
+186 FNPHSLED
-194 ILKNHVKYAMEITSE
+194 ILKNHVKYAMEITSK
-209 VKVLKYFQDYLSHG
+209 VKVLKYFEDYLSHG
-223 MYPFYKESHSDYHI
+223 MYPFYKESNTDYHI
-237 RLSEAVIQTLESDL
+237 RLSEAVTQTLESDI

-258 FETVQKTEKLLMIT
+258 FETVQKTEKLLMII
-272 AESLPFVPNIKRL
+272 AESVPFVPNVNRL

-300 YALDRAG
+300 YALDRAR
-307 VMNLLTAELKNYKR
+307 VLCILTAELKNYKK

-328 FLGNPNMMFALG
+328 FLGNPNIMIALG
-340 GKTEIGTIRETF
+340 GKTEIGTIRETI

-358 ALNTLQY
+358 ATNALQY
-365 PRKGDFFACGK
+365 PKKGDFFACRK

-384 GKSFEQIKDESDSFL
+384 GKSFEQIKDEPDSFL
-399 AVDDTEIGV
+399 AVDDTEIGI